1 MNYLLVQIQS
11 AITIRRVMKDFE
23 LVALIKQP
31 PCQCVFSLFF
41 DRNLCRGPPLCQ
53 LISTDTDS
61 RERIV
66 RPFCEIMQ
74 SEVYLVVLADARQII
89 RKGRLDIN
97 CDSTSHSES
106 IKLCKT
112 VIRPGS
118 PMWILV
124 PKCITLSHLVCFF
137 M

>member
-1 MNYLLVQIQS
+1 M
-11 AITIRRVMKDFE
+11 DFE
-23 LVALIKQP
+23 LVALIKLP
-31 PCQCVFSLFF
+31 LCQGGFSIFL
-41 DRNLCRGPPLCQ
+41 DRLLCRGPPLCQ
-53 LISTDTDS
+53 LLSTGNEMTVE
-61 RERIV
+61 RELFFL
-66 RPFCEIMQ
+66 FCDIMQ
-74 SEVYLVVLADARQII
+74 SEAYLVVLANARQII

-124 PKCITLSHLVCFF
+124 PKCITHPP
-137 M
+137 